1 MELLKEVANISGQSG
16 LYRILKPTRTG
27 VIVESLDGKKARSVV
42 GANARV
48 SVLKDISVYM
58 ANHQDNSIPLGDIF
72 LAIREK
78 HGEKVEM
85 NVKSSTDADLFDFLD
100 TVAPDFDREKVFA
113 SDVKKMINWYNIL
126 SANMPEVFEVIPEAP
141 VDATVVDTIEAA
153 ETESK

>member
-58 ANHQDNSIPLGDIF
+58 ANHQDSAIPLGDIF
-72 LAIREK
+72 MAIKEK
-78 HGEKVEM
+78 NGDKVEM
-85 NVKSSTDADLFDFLD
+85 DVKNATDADLFDFLD
-100 TVAPDFDREKVFA
+100 SVAPDFDREKVYP
-113 SDVKKMINWYNIL
+113 SDVKKMINWFNIL
-126 SANMPEVFEVIPEAP
+126 SANLPEVFEKTA
-141 VDATVVDTIEAA
+141 AT
-153 ETESK
+153 ETEKTEEV